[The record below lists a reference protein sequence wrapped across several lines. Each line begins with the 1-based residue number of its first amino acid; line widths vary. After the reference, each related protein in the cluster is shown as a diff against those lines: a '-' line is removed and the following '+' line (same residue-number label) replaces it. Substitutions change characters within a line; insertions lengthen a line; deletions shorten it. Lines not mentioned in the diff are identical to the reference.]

1 MKIRNGVGP
10 SLGLLPFAPFAC
22 AALASLTSA
31 CEANPKPLTIEDE
44 ARKLAPPPACI
55 MRLPTRPATG
65 LMRNLKE
72 DQYWKLVFPAFDEE
86 KRTLPENPVTC
97 TGRTIF
103 DTEAFRSAKRME
115 TPPQAVV
122 EGEIL
127 FGSGG
132 DRLRV
137 IWMRTHVG
145 PDGHEIGPLAIV
157 RTKSEF
163 AEVYAIGA
171 YKGRTKR
178 PLFNIERMGYETAVT
193 VTDEHCIEKD
203 RKPNTP
209 CESTLALYLPR
220 RGNLINLATFATDQR
235 DYVVSGEPGTWGR
248 IEYRLAAGTKYTE
261 TGLVVSEEIVAV
273 DEGGRELRRAELDRV
288 FTLAGDR
295 LAPSEGPLWP
305 RIFPG
310 RKVPGEP
317 AAAPSAA
324 APKGAKAP

>member
-1 MKIRNGVGP
+1 MDIRRSAVVLAGVSGLAL
-10 SLGLLPFAPFAC
+10 SALG
-22 AALASLTSA
+22 

-86 KRTLPENPVTC
+86 KRTLPDNPVVC

-103 DTEAFRSAKRME
+103 DTPPFKDAKRME
-115 TPPQAVV
+115 TPPEPVV

-137 IWMRTHVG
+137 IWMRTHRA
-145 PDGHEIGPLAIV
+145 PDGHEVGPLAIV

-178 PLFNIERMGYETAVT
+178 PFFGIERMGYETAVT
-193 VTDEHCIEKD
+193 VTDEHCVEKD
-203 RKPNTP
+203 RKEGTP
-209 CESTLALYLPR
+209 CESTLAVYLPR
-220 RGNLINLATFATDQR
+220 RGQLLHLATFATDQR
-235 DYVVSGEPGTWGR
+235 DYVTSGEPGTWGK
-248 IEYRLAAGTKYTE
+248 IEYRLSAGTKFNE
-261 TGLVVSEEIVAV
+261 QGVVVSEEIVAI
-273 DEGGRELRRAELDRV
+273 DEGGRELRRAEVDRV
-288 FTLAGDR
+288 FSLADDHFVVTE
-295 LAPSEGPLWP
+295 PPLWP

-310 RKVPGEP
+310 RKVPGTP
-317 AAAPSAA
+317 TPGAATPVAP
-324 APKGAKAP
+324 APKGAKK